1 MKLTKSQLRKIIKEE
16 VQKTLDE
23 AIETEKFTFEM
34 FTEEGE
40 PLIVHAYANTK
51 EEARKLA
58 GATFGAYFENPV
70 KESTTNSKNTL
81 KESGKPQLR
90 KIIKEELLKDRSFST
105 GRIIKEDLDKLRTI
119 AYWMEENGIYDPLQ
133 GVEAWVTVA
142 REAGEEIAPEM
153 EKALLDNAD
162 QIYSWM

>member
-1 MKLTKSQLRKIIKEE
+1 MKITKS
-16 VQKTLDE
+16 
-23 AIETEKFTFEM
+23 
-34 FTEEGE
+34 
-40 PLIVHAYANTK
+40 
-51 EEARKLA
+51 
-58 GATFGAYFENPV
+58 
-70 KESTTNSKNTL
+70 
-81 KESGKPQLR
+81 QLR
-90 KIIKEELLKDRSFST
+90 KIIKEELLKDLSFSS

-119 AYWMEENGIYDPLQ
+119 AYWMEENGIYDPFQ